1 MANYTAAELAA
12 LRAAMA
18 SGALRVKYADKDVT
32 YRSLEE
38 MVQLERTMT
47 ADITPPATTAIAC
60 TFGSF
65 SKG

>member
-18 SGALRVKYADKDVT
+18 SGALRVKYADKDIT
-32 YRSLEE
+32 YRSLDEMIRLEE
-38 MVQLERTMT
+38 TMT
-47 ADITPPATTAIAC
+47 SDISPPATAATAC
-60 TFGSF
+60 TYGTF